1 MICNIEK
8 SSSLF
13 EDNWKKYVG
22 IILKYSKTVQ
32 VKEIKAALE
41 NLDDFND
48 DDDDNGKLS
57 SAACCLYI
65 HIIRYVST

>member
-1 MICNIEK
+1 MDIICNIEK

-41 NLDDFND
+41 NLDDFNVN
-48 DDDDNGKLS
+48 DDDDNGKRS
-57 SAACCLYI
+57 SAICYMAEKFI
-65 HIIRYVST
+65 TS